1 MLKHSRLAALAVAGV
16 LAFGT
21 VAAPAAPAQEA
32 APTAPTAPAAPTD
45 GAPIVKPA
53 PVASGEMTWPI
64 KESFLNYVQGFAGG
78 KITVSDGAKAVT
90 DGTTVKGFSLP
101 VDPQRTDLDKDG
113 YGLIGLQGTLQ
124 FQGHEGLGSKNGW
137 GMDLTYSDL
146 RVLINEK
153 TTAILADYEVKGGL
167 PGKTVK
173 APKRE
178 NVAIAVFDTR
188 DPFAFEAGATK
199 TWENRIPTLTQA
211 GEDSLLN
218 YKKGTELTDGPV
230 NLSVTFSSDGKPG
243 ATSDKAEPQTFDYTD
258 GSSLNQKTLIGAG
271 VGLGLVV
278 ALLAAVGAW
287 FQGLIPGLPA
297 PQLPKL
303 PF

>member
-1 MLKHSRLAALAVAGV
+1 MLNNSRVVALAVAGA
-16 LAFGT
+16 LSFGA
-21 VAAPAAPAQEA
+21 VAAPVTSAQVAE
-32 APTAPTAPAAPTD
+32 PTAPVD
-45 GAPIVKPA
+45 GAPVVKPA

-101 VDPQRTDLDKDG
+101 VDPQRTDLDKNG

-124 FQGHEGLGSKNGW
+124 FQGHEGLGPGNSW
-137 GMDLTYSDL
+137 GMDLTYSNL
-146 RVLINEK
+146 QVAVSAT
-153 TTAILADYEVKGGL
+153 TTAIYADYEVKGGL

-173 APKRE
+173 APKQE
-178 NVAIAVFDTR
+178 EVAIAVFDTK
-188 DPFAFEAGATK
+188 DPFAFESGATK

-211 GEDSLLN
+211 GEDSLLS
-218 YKKGTELTDGPV
+218 YRKGTELTDGPV
-230 NLSVTFSSDGKPG
+230 NLSVTFSTDGEPG
-243 ATSDKAEPQTFDYTD
+243 PTPDIAEPQTFDYSD
-258 GSSLNQKTLIGAG
+258 GSSLNKKTLIGAG

>member
-1 MLKHSRLAALAVAGV
+1 MLKHSRLAALAVASV
-16 LAFGT
+16 LTFGT
-21 VAAPAAPAQEA
+21 VAAPAAPAQEV
-32 APTAPTAPAAPTD
+32 APTAPTAPTD
-45 GAPIVKPA
+45 GVPIAKPA

-78 KITVSDGAKAVT
+78 LITVSDGAKAVT

-101 VDPQRTDLDKDG
+101 VDPQRTDLDKSG
-113 YGLIGLQGTLQ
+113 HGLIALQGSLQ
-124 FQGHEGLGSKNGW
+124 FQAHAGLGPKGAW
-137 GMDLTYSDL
+137 GMDLTYSNL
-146 RVLINEK
+146 RVDITEQV
-153 TTAILADYEVKGGL
+153 TAIMADYEVKGGL

-188 DPFAFEAGATK
+188 DPFAFDAGATK

-230 NLSVTFSSDGKPG
+230 NLSVTFSTDGEPG
-243 ATSDKAEPQTFDYTD
+243 ATPDKAEPQTFDYSD
-258 GSSLNQKTLIGAG
+258 GSSLNKKTLIGAG

>member
-1 MLKHSRLAALAVAGV
+1 MLKHSRLAALAVAG
-16 LAFGT
+16 LLTFGT
-21 VAAPAAPAQEA
+21 VAAPAAPAQEVA
-32 APTAPTAPAAPTD
+32 PVAPTVSTD
-45 GAPIVKPA
+45 SVPIAKLA

-101 VDPQRTDLDKDG
+101 VDPQRTNLNKNG
-113 YGLIGLQGTLQ
+113 YGQIALQGTLQ
-124 FQGHEGLGSKNGW
+124 FQGHEGLGSKDGW

-146 RVLINEK
+146 RVVVDAT
-153 TTAILADYEVKGGL
+153 TTAIYADYEVKGGL

-173 APKRE
+173 EPKQK
-178 NVAIAVFDTR
+178 NVAIATFATK
-188 DPFAFEAGATK
+188 DPLAFEAGATK
-199 TWENRIPTLTQA
+199 NWDNRIPTLTQA
-211 GEDSLLN
+211 GENSLLS
-218 YKKGTELTDGPV
+218 YKAGTELTDGPV
-230 NLSVTFSSDGKPG
+230 NLTLTFSTDGEPG
-243 ATSDKAEPQTFDYTD
+243 ATPDKAEPQTFDYSD
-258 GSSLNQKTLIGAG
+258 GSSLNKKTLIGAG

-287 FQGLIPGLPA
+287 FHGLIPGLPA